1 MRNSLEK
8 RKQIKKLSLGVRS
21 FEGPLNPREDKLHE
35 GFMGLTINEY
45 ENMQRKHLKAYMRGE
60 EFFFYK
66 NKRYNVEFKLK
77 GEEK

>member
-1 MRNSLEK
+1 MKSSLEK
-8 RKQIKKLSLGVRS
+8 RKQIKKLSNGVRT

-45 ENMQRKHLKAYMRGE
+45 ENMQKKHLKAYMRGE

-66 NKRYNVEFKLK
+66 GQRYKVEFKLK
-77 GEEK
+77 EEE